1 MAQRQIVLGMASC
14 GLAAGAQE
22 AYDVFEEKLAEAGA
36 DAELTISGCV
46 GVCFIEPIVKIVEP
60 DGTEW
65 NYGEVTGKRAAEI
78 FERHVVGGEP
88 IVEWTFEE
96 GIYGDDVRSFM
107 GPQVRIVMRNCGLI
121 NPEDIDQYLARDG
134 YRAAKKAI
142 TGMSRLEVIEEV
154 KRSGLRGRG
163 GAGFSTGTKWK
174 FAYDSPGDTKYMIC
188 NADEGDPGAFMN
200 RTVLESDPHSV
211 LEGMVI
217 AGYAIGAKQ
226 GYVYC
231 RAEYPL
237 ALKRLDIALSQARER
252 GFLGENLFGTDFS
265 FDIEVRQG
273 AGAFVCGEETA
284 LMASIEGRRG
294 MPNLRPPYPTT
305 AGLFGKPTVI
315 NNVNTL
321 TNIAWIILHGAEAV
335 SQYGTEGSKGTKVFS
350 LAGKIKRGGS
360 AEVPMGT
367 TLDTIIHEIGGG
379 SYTGKPVKAVQLGGP
394 SGGCVPA
401 NMFDT
406 RVDYEELTST
416 GAIVGSGGAV
426 VMDEDT
432 CMVDV
437 ARFFLEFTQDESC
450 GKCTYC
456 RIGTRRMLEI
466 LTRICDGE
474 GTMADIDLL
483 NELAYKIKNTSLC
496 ALGGTAPNPV
506 LTTLR
511 YFHNEYVDHVAERKC
526 AAKVCKSL
534 ITFRISPDLC
544 NGCGACARVC
554 SVNAISGEKKQTHQ
568 IDDLVCIRC
577 GACIEVCTSDAIM
590 IE

>member
-1 MAQRQIVLGMASC
+1 
-14 GLAAGAQE
+14 
-22 AYDVFEEKLAEAGA
+22 
-36 DAELTISGCV
+36 
-46 GVCFIEPIVKIVEP
+46 
-60 DGTEW
+60 
-65 NYGEVTGKRAAEI
+65 
-78 FERHVVGGEP
+78 
-88 IVEWTFEE
+88 
-96 GIYGDDVRSFM
+96 
-107 GPQVRIVMRNCGLI
+107 
-121 NPEDIDQYLARDG
+121 
-134 YRAAKKAI
+134 
-142 TGMSRLEVIEEV
+142 
-154 KRSGLRGRG
+154 
-163 GAGFSTGTKWK
+163 
-174 FAYDSPGDTKYMIC
+174 
-188 NADEGDPGAFMN
+188 
-200 RTVLESDPHSV
+200 
-211 LEGMVI
+211 
-217 AGYAIGAKQ
+217 
-226 GYVYC
+226 
-231 RAEYPL
+231 
-237 ALKRLDIALSQARER
+237 
-252 GFLGENLFGTDFS
+252 
-265 FDIEVRQG
+265 
-273 AGAFVCGEETA
+273 
-284 LMASIEGRRG
+284 MASIEGHRG

-315 NNVNTL
+315 NNVSTL
-321 TNIAWIILHGAEAV
+321 ANIAWIVLHGAQAV
-335 SQYGTEGSKGTKVFS
+335 AQYGTEGSKGTKEFS
-350 LAGKIKRGGS
+350 LAGKIKRGGL

-367 TLDTIIHEIGGG
+367 RLSTIIHDIGGG

-401 NMFDT
+401 SLFDT
-406 RVDYEELTST
+406 RVDYEELTQT

-474 GTMADIDLL
+474 GTMVEVDLL
-483 NELAYKIKNTSLC
+483 NDLAYKIKDTSLC

-511 YFHNEYVDHVAERKC
+511 YFHDEYVDHVTEGKC

-534 ITFRISPDLC
+534 ITFRILSDLC

-554 SVNAISGEKKQTHQ
+554 SVKAISGEKKQTHQ

-577 GACIEVCTSDAIM
+577 GACVEVCTSDAIM

>member
-1 MAQRQIVLGMASC
+1 MAQRKVIVGTASC

-22 AYDVFEEKLAEAGA
+22 AYDVFEAKLAEAGA
-36 DAELTISGCV
+36 DVELTITGCV
-46 GVCFIEPIVKIVEP
+46 GACFVEPIVTVVEP
-60 DGTEW
+60 DGTAW
-65 NYGEVTGKRAAEI
+65 NYGEVNGKRAAEI
-78 FERHVVGGEP
+78 LERHVIGSEP
-88 IVEWTFEE
+88 VREWTFEE
-96 GIYGDDVRSFM
+96 GVYAEDIRAFM
-107 GPQVRIVMRNCGLI
+107 APQVRVVMRNCGVI
-121 NPEDIDQYLARDG
+121 NPEEIDQYLARDG

-142 TGMSRLEVIEEV
+142 TEMSRLEVIDEV

-163 GAGFSTGTKWK
+163 GAGFSTGMKWK
-174 FAYDSPGDTKYMIC
+174 FAYDSPSDVKYIIC

-200 RTVLESDPHSV
+200 RTVLESDPHGV
-211 LEGMVI
+211 LEGMI
-217 AGYAIGAKQ
+217 IGGYAIGAQQ

-237 ALKRLDIALSQARER
+237 ALKRLDIAISQARER

-265 FDIEVRQG
+265 FDIEVREG

-284 LMASIEGRRG
+284 LMASIEGHRG

-315 NNVNTL
+315 NNVSTL
-321 TNIAWIILHGAEAV
+321 ANIAWIVLHGAQAV
-335 SQYGTEGSKGTKVFS
+335 AQYGTEGSKGTKEFS
-350 LAGKIKRGGS
+350 LAGKIRRGGL

-367 TLDTIIHEIGGG
+367 RLSTIIHDIGGG

-401 NMFDT
+401 SLFDT
-406 RVDYEELTST
+406 RVDYEELTQT

-474 GTMADIDLL
+474 GTMVEVDLL
-483 NELAYKIKNTSLC
+483 NDLAYKIKDTSLC

-511 YFHNEYVDHVAERKC
+511 YFHDEYVDHVTEGKC

-534 ITFRISPDLC
+534 ITFRILSDLC

-554 SVNAISGEKKQTHQ
+554 SVKAISGEKKQTHQ

-577 GACIEVCTSDAIM
+577 GACVEVCTSDAIM